1 MLNVCHTQGRKE
13 GMVDLHGLY
22 VHEAVRYA
30 KQELESASRRDDE
43 VVRFIVGTS
52 INELSGVHVLNGVR
66 VNSPDPG
73 KGLHAEDGE
82 AKIRPALEKLC
93 NEYVMVLQCYNYCS
107 VDSPWLISDV
117 D

>member
-1 MLNVCHTQGRKE
+1 MLNDGHTQGRKE
-13 GMVDLHGLY
+13 GTVDFHGLY

-30 KQELESASRRDDE
+30 KQELESASQRDDE

-52 INELSGVHVLNGVR
+52 INELSSVHILNGVWM
-66 VNSPDPG
+66 NSPDPG
-73 KGLHAEDGE
+73 KGLHAENGE

-93 NEYVMVLQCYNYCS
+93 NEYVIILRRHIHCS
-107 VDSPWLISDV
+107 VDSPRLISDM